1 MPHEIPEDYTVDWET
16 CTAYCPDDV
25 VFAMRFGDT
34 SGRWTEARTDTFAYD
49 VPVALI
55 SAPWFTVIRPWSCS
69 PVLAGFM
76 LTKSRRRPVTR
87 WSGERMPLAGWT
99 SMAKTGHGFTSL
111 GQSVGAMEQKM
122 EAETNGKLY
131 ALAYGACVDTLSLWC
146 HKLVPTRISW
156 VESGVKVLVSEGHIR
171 VAQAEG
177 MGLFGLPYARIC
189 GRAAQGGE
197 RSLKISSFREESMW
211 FA

>member
-1 MPHEIPEDYTVDWET
+1 
-16 CTAYCPDDV
+16 
-25 VFAMRFGDT
+25 
-34 SGRWTEARTDTFAYD
+34 
-49 VPVALI
+49 
-55 SAPWFTVIRPWSCS
+55 
-69 PVLAGFM
+69 
-76 LTKSRRRPVTR
+76 
-87 WSGERMPLAGWT
+87 
-99 SMAKTGHGFTSL
+99 MAKTGHGFTVL

-177 MGLFGLPYARIC
+177 WDCSVYHTQGYVVER
-189 GRAAQGGE
+189 RKGGE